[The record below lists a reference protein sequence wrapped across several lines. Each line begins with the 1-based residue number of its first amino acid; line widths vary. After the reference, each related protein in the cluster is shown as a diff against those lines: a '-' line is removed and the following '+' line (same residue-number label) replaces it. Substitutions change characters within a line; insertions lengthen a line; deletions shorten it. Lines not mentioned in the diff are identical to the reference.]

1 MRHATTTTQFIADGI
16 FYAELNHFLAVQL
29 GEEGYSGVEIRTT
42 PDKTEIVI
50 RATRTKSVVGEGALR
65 IRELTAI
72 IQKRFGLKPN
82 SIELL
87 VSAVKRRG
95 LCAIA
100 QAESIKYKLLAGLPV
115 RRACYGVMRFVMES
129 GAKGLEVIISGKL
142 RGQRAKAMKFRDG
155 YMIKSGDSVNQYV
168 DVAVRHVLLRQ
179 GILGIRVAIMLPHDP
194 TGEVGP
200 TKTLADVVIV
210 HDPKEDNEPQQQTFR
225 RPRVDRSAP
234 TAAAAAAA
242 PAASSLSVPAEA
254 APAAAEPSA

>member
-1 MRHATTTTQFIADGI
+1 MSHPISKARKFVADGI

-29 GEEGYSGVEIRTT
+29 GEDGYSGVEIRTT

-100 QAESIKYKLLAGLPV
+100 QAESLKYKLLAGLPV
-115 RRACYGVMRFVMES
+115 RRACYGVIRFVMES
-129 GAKGLEVIISGKL
+129 GAKGLEVVVSGKL

-155 YMIKSGDSVNQYV
+155 YMVKSGHSVIDYV
-168 DVAVRHVLLRQ
+168 DTAVRHVMLRQ
-179 GILGIRVAIMLPHDP
+179 GVLGIRVSIMLPHDP
-194 TGEVGP
+194 TGEFGP
-200 TKTLADVVIV
+200 SKTLADVIIV
-210 HDPKEDNEPQQQTFR
+210 HDPKEDSEPQQQTYTR
-225 RPRVDRSAP
+225 RARP
-234 TAAAAAAA
+234 AAAAAA
-242 PAASSLSVPAEA
+242 PAEAAPVEAAAPAEA
-254 APAAAEPSA
+254 SA